1 MMLCYFDTS
10 AFVPLLIQ
18 ESSSAACRRLWDDAE
33 DVATSR
39 LLYVEAAAALAQ
51 AVRARRITVAREAAA
66 LRELD
71 RFWRDFHVVEP
82 TTQMIG
88 RAAALTSS
96 YCLRAYDAV
105 HCAAAEQVN
114 DDDLIFASGD
124 RQQLKAGQ
132 SLGFSV
138 ADTNAP
144 DYL

>member
-51 AVRARRITVAREAAA
+51 AVRTQRITAAREAAA
-66 LRELD
+66 VRELD
-71 RFWRDFHVVEP
+71 RFWRDFYVIEP
-82 TTQMIG
+82 TDQLIS
-88 RAAALTSS
+88 RAAVLTSS
-96 YCLRAYDAV
+96 QCLRAYDAV
-105 HCAAAEQVN
+105 HCAAAEQIN
-114 DDDLIFASGD
+114 ERDLVFASGD

-138 ADTNAP
+138 ADINTA

>member
-1 MMLCYFDTS
+1 VLCYFDTS

-18 ESSSAACRRLWDDAE
+18 EATSAACRRLWDDAE

-39 LLYVEAAAALAQ
+39 LLYVEAAAVVAQ
-51 AVRARRITVAREAAA
+51 AVRTRRITTAREAEA

-71 RFWRDFHVVEP
+71 RFWRDFYIVEP
-82 TTQMIG
+82 TAQAIG

-96 YCLRAYDAV
+96 HCLRAYDAV
-105 HCAAAEQVN
+105 HCAAAEQIN
-114 DDDLIFASGD
+114 DYDLIFASGD

-132 SLGFSV
+132 ALGFSV
-138 ADTNAP
+138 ADTHAP

>member
-10 AFVPLLIQ
+10 AIVPLLIE
-18 ESSSAACRRLWDDAE
+18 ESSTAACRRLWDDAD

-51 AVRARRITVAREAAA
+51 AVRTGRITTGREAAG

-71 RFWRDFHVVEP
+71 RFWRDFLVIEP
-82 TTQMIG
+82 TTQLIG

-96 YCLRAYDAV
+96 HCLRAYDAV

-114 DDDLIFASGD
+114 DDDLVFASGD
-124 RQQLKAGQ
+124 LQQLKAGR

-138 ADTNAP
+138 ADVNVS
-144 DYL
+144 DDL